1 MKYRSSKLTRP
12 AYTQR
17 QTYEAR
23 PERKRR
29 TSTSFHLSNTKLTA
43 ISESPHNSPGRTAI
57 LITNNMPYNTTAIP
71 PRKEVTGQTQ
81 LPLTRV
87 KKIIAV
93 DPDITVCSNNA
104 AFVITLAT
112 EMFIQHLASEAQNM
126 AKAERKPRRN
136 IQYKDVAAAVSHH
149 DNLEFLEDVVPKTS
163 SYKAIKA
170 QAAAARARVKGGSDT
185 VVPPAGTA
193 AAVTGGAGAAIGGG
207 GGGVLAAPEG
217 MGGGV
222 MMSLEQQHL
231 GEDERDRMAM
241 LPNAKKQKSAG
252 LQQTSILMSMNGA
265 LATGGA
271 SSGSIG
277 GLAAPVNGLGAG
289 GVNTGITN
297 MGVMSSAS
305 GRPFSSTPGVL
316 GPANRGILSASPP
329 ATASDEDPSA
339 QLQMEMRQAASQ
351 QYRGHDGDVDMTG

>member
-1 MKYRSSKLTRP
+1 
-12 AYTQR
+12 
-17 QTYEAR
+17 
-23 PERKRR
+23 
-29 TSTSFHLSNTKLTA
+29 
-43 ISESPHNSPGRTAI
+43 
-57 LITNNMPYNTTAIP
+57 MPYNTTAIP

-93 DPDITVCSNNA
+93 DPDITICSNNA

-136 IQYKDVAAAVSHH
+136 VQYKDVAAAVSHH
-149 DNLEFLEDVVPKTS
+149 DDLEFLEDVVPKTS

-170 QAAAARARVKGGSDT
+170 QAAAARARVKGGSD
-185 VVPPAGTA
+185 VVLPPAGTA
-193 AAVTGGAGAAIGGG
+193 AAVVSAPAVMGG
-207 GGGVLAAPEG
+207 LAAPEG
-217 MGGGV
+217 V
-222 MMSLEQQHL
+222 MLSLEQGHGQL
-231 GEDERDRMAM
+231 GQGDYGDERDRMAM
-241 LPNAKKQKSAG
+241 LPNAKKQKGSGG
-252 LQQTSILMSMNGA
+252 LQQTSILMSMNGG
-265 LATGGA
+265 LATGSGT
-271 SSGSIG
+271 SGSIG

-297 MGVMSSAS
+297 MGVTTGVGMSSAS
-305 GRPFSSTPGVL
+305 GRPFSSTPGVMGGGGL
-316 GPANRGILSASPP
+316 YRGILSASPP
-329 ATASDEDPSA
+329 ATTSDEDPSA

>member
-1 MKYRSSKLTRP
+1 
-12 AYTQR
+12 
-17 QTYEAR
+17 
-23 PERKRR
+23 
-29 TSTSFHLSNTKLTA
+29 
-43 ISESPHNSPGRTAI
+43 
-57 LITNNMPYNTTAIP
+57 MPYNTTAIP

-136 IQYKDVAAAVSHH
+136 VQYKDVAAAVSHH

-170 QAAAARARVKGGSDT
+170 QAAAARARVKGGSDV

-193 AAVTGGAGAAIGGG
+193 AAVVLAPGPVMGG
-207 GGGVLAAPEG
+207 LAAPEG
-217 MGGGV
+217 V
-222 MMSLEQQHL
+222 MLSLEQGQVGDH
-231 GEDERDRMAM
+231 GDERDRLAM
-241 LPNAKKQKSAG
+241 LPNAKKQKGSGG

-265 LATGGA
+265 MPTGPGSGA
-271 SSGSIG
+271 SGSMG

-297 MGVMSSAS
+297 MGVTTGAVGMSSAS
-305 GRPFSSTPGVL
+305 GRPFSSTPGMMS
-316 GPANRGILSASPP
+316 GMNRGILSASPP
-329 ATASDEDPSA
+329 ATTSDEDPSA

-351 QYRGHDGDVDMTG
+351 PYRGHDGDVDMTG

>member
-1 MKYRSSKLTRP
+1 
-12 AYTQR
+12 
-17 QTYEAR
+17 
-23 PERKRR
+23 
-29 TSTSFHLSNTKLTA
+29 
-43 ISESPHNSPGRTAI
+43 
-57 LITNNMPYNTTAIP
+57 MPYNTTAIP

-126 AKAERKPRRN
+126 ARAERKPRRN
-136 IQYKDVAAAVSHH
+136 VQYKDVAAAVSHH

-193 AAVTGGAGAAIGGG
+193 AAVSGSGV
-207 GGGVLAAPEG
+207 GGVLAAPEG
-217 MGGGV
+217 ITGGV
-222 MMSLEQQHL
+222 MMSLESGQL
-231 GEDERDRMAM
+231 GQDLGQGDERDQMAM
-241 LPNAKKQKSAG
+241 LPNAKKQKGSSGSDG
-252 LQQTSILMSMNGA
+252 LQQTSIMMAMNGG
-265 LATGGA
+265 LATGSG
-271 SSGSIG
+271 SIGGGSIG

-297 MGVMSSAS
+297 MGVTTAVGVGMSSAS
-305 GRPFSSTPGVL
+305 GRPFSSTPGVMS
-316 GPANRGILSASPP
+316 GMSRGILSASPP
-329 ATASDEDPSA
+329 ATTSDEDPSA

>member
-1 MKYRSSKLTRP
+1 
-12 AYTQR
+12 
-17 QTYEAR
+17 
-23 PERKRR
+23 
-29 TSTSFHLSNTKLTA
+29 
-43 ISESPHNSPGRTAI
+43 
-57 LITNNMPYNTTAIP
+57 
-71 PRKEVTGQTQ
+71 
-81 LPLTRV
+81 
-87 KKIIAV
+87 
-93 DPDITVCSNNA
+93 
-104 AFVITLAT
+104 
-112 EMFIQHLASEAQNM
+112 M

-163 SYKAIKA
+163 SYKIIKA

-193 AAVTGGAGAAIGGG
+193 AAVATGSVTGTGGG

-222 MMSLEQQHL
+222 MMSLEQQYL

-241 LPNAKKQKSAG
+241 LPNAKKQKSGGG
-252 LQQTSILMSMNGA
+252 LQQTSILMSMNGG
-265 LATGGA
+265 LATGGG
-271 SSGSIG
+271 SSGSLG

-305 GRPFSSTPGVL
+305 GRPFSATPGVL

-329 ATASDEDPSA
+329 ATNASDEDPSA

>member
-1 MKYRSSKLTRP
+1 
-12 AYTQR
+12 
-17 QTYEAR
+17 
-23 PERKRR
+23 
-29 TSTSFHLSNTKLTA
+29 
-43 ISESPHNSPGRTAI
+43 
-57 LITNNMPYNTTAIP
+57 MPYNTTAIP

-136 IQYKDVAAAVSHH
+136 VQYKDVAAAVSHH

-170 QAAAARARVKGGSDT
+170 QAAAARARVKGGSDV

-193 AAVTGGAGAAIGGG
+193 AAAVVLEPGPVMGG
-207 GGGVLAAPEG
+207 LAAPEG
-217 MGGGV
+217 V
-222 MMSLEQQHL
+222 MLSLEQGQV
-231 GEDERDRMAM
+231 GDYGDERDRMAM
-241 LPNAKKQKSAG
+241 LPNAKKQKGSGG
-252 LQQTSILMSMNGA
+252 LQQTSILMSMNGGLPA
-265 LATGGA
+265 GTGSGA
-271 SSGSIG
+271 SGSIG

-297 MGVMSSAS
+297 MGVTTGMVGMSSAS
-305 GRPFSSTPGVL
+305 GRPFSSTPGVMS
-316 GPANRGILSASPP
+316 GMNRGILSASPP
-329 ATASDEDPSA
+329 ATTLDEDPSA

>member
-1 MKYRSSKLTRP
+1 
-12 AYTQR
+12 
-17 QTYEAR
+17 
-23 PERKRR
+23 
-29 TSTSFHLSNTKLTA
+29 
-43 ISESPHNSPGRTAI
+43 
-57 LITNNMPYNTTAIP
+57 MPYNTTAIP

-193 AAVTGGAGAAIGGG
+193 AAIATGGAAIGGTG

-222 MMSLEQQHL
+222 MMSLEQQYL

-241 LPNAKKQKSAG
+241 LPNAKKQKSNGSGGG
-252 LQQTSILMSMNGA
+252 LQQTSILMSMNGG
-265 LATGGA
+265 LATGGNG
-271 SSGSIG
+271 SGGGSIG
-277 GLAAPVNGLGAG
+277 GLAAPVNGLGSG

-305 GRPFSSTPGVL
+305 GRPFSVTPSML
-316 GPANRGILSASPP
+316 GPANRGILSTSPP
-329 ATASDEDPSA
+329 ATNVSDEDPSA
-339 QLQMEMRQAASQ
+339 QLEMEMRQAASQ
-351 QYRGHDGDVDMTG
+351 QYQRGHDGDVDMTG